1 MRMAM
6 RANVED
12 RDSHRLSARVKAASV
27 GHGVLC
33 LENQKL
39 CQTRNT
45 DEQQH
50 AEIGNLTAN
59 REDASGLHL
68 GQVHR
73 DIRSD
78 ARIYLPPLPDLWRL
92 RRAQTPALFGR
103 TQPGAC
109 ELSGV
114 YEVSVLKPAEDKR
127 KESIALF
134 TVTLTTWQAR
144 TSSSLLR

>member
-1 MRMAM
+1 MAMSRLRDMAM

-12 RDSHRLSARVKAASV
+12 RDSHRLSARVEAASV

-59 REDASGLHL
+59 RKDASGLH
-68 GQVHR
+68 
-73 DIRSD
+73 
-78 ARIYLPPLPDLWRL
+78 
-92 RRAQTPALFGR
+92 
-103 TQPGAC
+103 
-109 ELSGV
+109 
-114 YEVSVLKPAEDKR
+114 
-127 KESIALF
+127 
-134 TVTLTTWQAR
+134 
-144 TSSSLLR
+144 

>member
-1 MRMAM
+1 MASEKIILSEGWFHIL
-6 RANVED
+6 VSSS
-12 RDSHRLSARVKAASV
+12 DSLPAFALVSAASF
-27 GHGVLC
+27 
-33 LENQKL
+33 
-39 CQTRNT
+39 
-45 DEQQH
+45 
-50 AEIGNLTAN
+50 
-59 REDASGLHL
+59 
-68 GQVHR
+68 
-73 DIRSD
+73 SD

-134 TVTLTTWQAR
+134 TVTLTTWPAR